1 MSDPCRWIEDPDVP
15 GGRFLVPGCYNR
27 ALNGDDADC
36 HCETISHPDDA
47 DHNER
52 CPHCG
57 QIMKGDT
64 A

>member
-1 MSDPCRWIEDPDVP
+1 MTDPCRWIKDPDVP

-36 HCETISHPDDA
+36 HCETISYSDDPEGT
-47 DHNER
+47 ER

-57 QIMKGDT
+57 QIVKGDP